1 MRSFLIRALL
11 LVATVSTPALAAE
24 GAEAAPR
31 DLLSPAGGLMF
42 WTLVIFLVLFFV
54 LSKFAFKPII
64 AAVQGREQ
72 ALRDAMDQA
81 AADRGAAAAELAEQ
95 KRQLDAARGEAQKI
109 IADGR
114 VMSEKMRADLLEQ
127 TKAQQGE
134 MLDRA
139 KRDIEAEKNAAI
151 ADLRREAVDLAIKG
165 ASKVIE
171 KNLDDAQNRKLIESY
186 LASVGSQGSLS

>member
-1 MRSFLIRALL
+1 MRSFMTRALL

-31 DLLSPAGGLMF
+31 GLLSPAGGLMF
-42 WTLVIFLVLFFV
+42 WTLVIFLILFIV
-54 LSKFAFKPII
+54 LSKFAFKPIL

-81 AADRGAAAAELAEQ
+81 AADRDAAAAELTEQ

-114 VMSEKMRADLLEQ
+114 VMAEKMRADLLEQ
-127 TKAQQGE
+127 TKVQQGE
-134 MLDRA
+134 MLARA
-139 KRDIEAEKNAAI
+139 TRDIESEKNAAI
-151 ADLRREAVDLAIKG
+151 ADLRREAVDLALKG

-171 KNLDDAQNRKLIESY
+171 KNLDDAQNRKLIENY
-186 LASVGSQGSLS
+186 LASVGSHGSVS